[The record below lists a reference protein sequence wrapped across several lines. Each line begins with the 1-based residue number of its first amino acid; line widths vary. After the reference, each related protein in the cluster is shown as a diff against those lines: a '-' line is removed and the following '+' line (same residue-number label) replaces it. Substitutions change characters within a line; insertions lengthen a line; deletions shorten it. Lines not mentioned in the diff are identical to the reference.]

1 LDEKML
7 RSSAFFTA
15 GLIGFAIGLNHAK
28 AAEAPPFDL
37 RDPKQIAAGLQTF
50 NATCTQYC
58 HGKDGRIGR
67 GPELR
72 RRPDLS
78 AEQIHATIAN
88 GRRESSK
95 VMPSWKGSL
104 TDETI
109 WQLTAYIVSLRDAQ

>member
-1 LDEKML
+1 MMG
-7 RSSAFFTA
+7 SAAFFA
-15 GLIGFAIGLNHAK
+15 VGLIGFSISLSHVE
-28 AAEAPPFDL
+28 AAETPPFDL
-37 RDPKQIAAGLQTF
+37 SDPEQIAAGLQTF

-78 AEQIHATIAN
+78 AEQIHTIIAN

-109 WQLTAYIVSLRDAQ
+109 WQLTAYIISLRDAQ